1 MDDPTILLRKV
12 DLHSRFFAFAM
23 VFLGLMST
31 MLLFLH
37 WIVVFVGLLTWRP
50 NDLRNEEAEIAMA
63 TYVVDNSRSEVHD
76 HYSEMAPSFASIQET
91 SNFYVST
98 GPLLVAPAETSTCA
112 RRVSLN

>member
-1 MDDPTILLRKV
+1 
-12 DLHSRFFAFAM
+12 
-23 VFLGLMST
+23 

-37 WIVVFVGLLTWRP
+37 WIVVLVGLLTWRP

-76 HYSEMAPSFASIQET
+76 HYSDMAPSFTSIQET
-91 SNFYVST
+91 RYFYVST
-98 GPLLVAPAETSTCA
+98 GPLLEAPADTSTCA

>member
-1 MDDPTILLRKV
+1 MADPTILLGRI
-12 DLHSRFFAFAM
+12 DLHTRFFAYIM

-37 WIVVFVGLLTWRP
+37 WIVVLVGLVSWRP
-50 NDLRNEEAEIAMA
+50 DNVRNEEAEIEMT

-76 HYSEMAPSFASIQET
+76 HYSDMAPSFASIQET

-98 GPLLVAPAETSTCA
+98 GPLLVAPADISTCA
-112 RRVSLN
+112 RRVTLK